1 MAIIRLSARGVLLL
15 GVAAVLLACGEKQA
29 ASSDANAAA
38 PEITTT
44 APANTAVAADAG
56 NVANASAT
64 IPAALSAD
72 YMVGKWS
79 AMGEDCSGTLEFRKN
94 GTVATPI
101 GEAKWT
107 LQGDQLAIDYGDGS
121 APTKSTIKTLSS
133 DRIEITHTSGTK
145 ETEKRC

>member
-1 MAIIRLSARGVLLL
+1 MIAAAILTLA
-15 GVAAVLLACGEKQA
+15 ACGKQQA
-29 ASSDANAAA
+29 ANSGANAAA
-38 PEITTT
+38 PEITAT
-44 APANTAVAADAG
+44 APANTAVPAVENAA
-56 NVANASAT
+56 
-64 IPAALSAD
+64 IPAAAAFSAD

-101 GEAKWT
+101 GDAKWT
-107 LQGDQLAIDYGDGS
+107 VKGDQLAIDYGDGS
-121 APTKSTIKTLSS
+121 SPTTSTVKPLGP